1 METKQQTFSWIRP
14 KLLFV
19 HENPRPK
26 LQLRVANYNV
36 LKPGTPHSK
45 TGLDWVT
52 LASDRFPYIVRDLLP
67 SLKADIIGLN
77 EVTPALE
84 AAVQEHLLSEKNAP
98 HFICDRL
105 PGENSH
111 YCGLLCYLSVLEV
124 RAVRLAGMQRQAIA
138 VLTTKGGELFIV
150 CTVHL
155 MAYEE
160 KRAIRRVQLLT
171 LKHALCK
178 EGEGSSQWQE
188 CVQQGRVGEC
198 EG

>member
-1 METKQQTFSWIRP
+1 METKQQAFSWIRP
-14 KLLFV
+14 ELLFV
-19 HENPRPK
+19 QQNPK

-36 LKPGTPHSK
+36 LKPGTPHSN
-45 TGLDWVT
+45 TSLDWVT

-77 EVTPALE
+77 EVTPAFE
-84 AAVQEHLLSEKNAP
+84 AAVQEHLLSEKHAP

-105 PGENSH
+105 PGKQSH
-111 YCGLLCYLSVLEV
+111 YCGLLCYLPVLEV
-124 RAVRLAGMQRQAIA
+124 RAVRLPGMKRQAIA
-138 VLTTKGGELFIV
+138 VLATKGDELFIV

-160 KRAIRRVQLLT
+160 KRALRRDQLLT
-171 LKHALCK
+171 LKDALCK
-178 EGEGSSQWQE
+178 EGSSQWQQ
-188 CVQQGRVGEC
+188 CVQQGHVGEC